1 MLSVSAWNHTHG
13 ARYQN
18 RTGTYCLEGS
28 RSAINLIRR
37 KEWATITA
45 VTQGGFKED
54 EEYWKKREGYT
65 IPHANS
71 YISKWLFKA
80 NFQSSNP

>member
-1 MLSVSAWNHTHG
+1 MLSVIAWNHTHG

-18 RTGTYCLEGS
+18 RTGTYRLEVC

-54 EEYWKKREGYT
+54 EEYGKME
-65 IPHANS
+65 
-71 YISKWLFKA
+71 KA
-80 NFQSSNP
+80 

>member
-1 MLSVSAWNHTHG
+1 MARACLIIILVLPYSLYAQIGPVMLSVSAWKHTHG

-18 RTGTYCLEGS
+18 RTGTYRLEVC

-54 EEYWKKREGYT
+54 EEYGKME
-65 IPHANS
+65 
-71 YISKWLFKA
+71 KA
-80 NFQSSNP
+80 